1 MHPGPN
7 LNLKPYTTIRATPM
21 SGGTPAAIRVV
32 TSKAAHSYRMTLP
45 PGTYKISTY
54 SGSVE
59 VTVRSGVT
67 RRGVDLPQPG
77 CV

>member
-32 TSKAAHSYRMTLP
+32 TSKAAHSCRMTLL

-54 SGSVE
+54 SGNADL
-59 VTVRSGVT
+59 
-67 RRGVDLPQPG
+67 RRTL
-77 CV
+77 